1 MLKTHNVLLADEALV
16 GVKLEDRISVP
27 TKRTMTD
34 AGQMLVPCKFA
45 RTGAQLYTAKQLGL
59 VDVDPNKV
67 ITVMREA
74 ADVFDEASIDTF
86 RSSPVTIGHPLNDD
100 GTPKAVSA
108 ENAKDLQVGMLEGLP
123 VVDEDTLGGTLVI
136 TAQAAIDSI
145 NEGTQELSA
154 GYTCDI
160 EEVDGKY
167 FQRNIRANHI
177 AVVARGRAG
186 ASCRISDEAE
196 LLIEDQFT
204 ANQLELAD
212 TLVLVADA
220 EARVLASEAV
230 VASMK
235 TDVEES
241 DIKLEKLKVE
251 LADAQ
256 LAATQGVV
264 ERCEAIENARLV
276 ADMRDLGDKSVAEI
290 ERLVVED
297 QMQDKDLSDKSEAY
311 ISAMFEILVD
321 ASKGETPMSKLLKT
335 VAVADTVV
343 IPKAVNKVEQAR
355 QASIKRNS
363 K

>member
-1 MLKTHNVLLADEALV
+1 MLKAHKCLLVDEALI
-16 GVKLEDRISVP
+16 GVQLEDRISVP

-59 VDVDPNKV
+59 VDVDPSKI

-74 ADVFDEASIDTF
+74 SDVFDTASIESF
-86 RSSPVTIGHPLNDD
+86 RSSPVTVGHPLNDD

-108 ENAKDLQVGMLEGLP
+108 ENAKDLQMGMLEGMP
-123 VVDEDTLGGTLVI
+123 VVDEDTLGGVLVI
-136 TAQAAIDSI
+136 TAQQAIDAI
-145 NEGTQELSA
+145 EEGTQELSA

-160 EEVDGKY
+160 EMIGDKY

-177 AVVARGRAG
+177 AIVSKGRAG
-186 ASCRISDEAE
+186 ASCRISDEAG
-196 LLIEDQFT
+196 LLIEDQFQT
-204 ANQLELAD
+204 NQAELAS
-212 TLVLVADA
+212 TLLLVADA
-220 EARVLASEAV
+220 EARVSASEKV
-230 VASMK
+230 VAEML
-235 TDVEES
+235 V
-241 DIKLEKLKVE
+241 DIGKLENS

-264 ERCEAIENARLV
+264 ERCSAIENARLI

-290 ERLVVED
+290 ERMVVED
-297 QMQDKDLSDKSEAY
+297 QMQDKDLSSKSEAY

-343 IPKAVNKVEQAR
+343 IPKAVDKVEQAR
-355 QASIKRNS
+355 QASIKRN